1 MPFGSHDSMN
11 PDQTRQLGWTL
22 GKTLRGGEVLAITGE
37 LGSGKT
43 QLVKGIAQ
51 GLDIAPSEITSPT
64 FALIHEHEGRLPLY
78 HIDLYRLE
86 TPRDIESI
94 GLEEY
99 FTRNAVVAIEWAERA
114 TSLLPPNRVQIT
126 LSHLADDTRRV
137 IISERERT

>member
-1 MPFGSHDSMN
+1 MN

>member
-11 PDQTRQLGWTL
+11 PDQTRQLGCTL

-51 GLDIAPSEITSPT
+51 GLDISPSEITSPT

-126 LSHLADDTRRV
+126 LSHLDDDTRRV